1 MNRIAGNAD
10 SARRTLIFGLILVLG
25 GFLMFGGAGWGLPTI
40 LHPDE
45 RTIVEPAIRMV
56 QNRSFLPDVFYR
68 PDHLLIHINALIYRV
83 IVFLKGLPAESIGEI
98 GIWVFHLTARIVT
111 GVFAMGSIVMAYLI
125 GKRYSNNI
133 GLISA
138 FLFAVF
144 PLFVTHAHYASSD
157 VPTTFFMLLF
167 VFTALVYMQKPTFK
181 NVVLLSLITAA
192 FITVKYTGAI
202 LLLMIA
208 VSVIVVSVVD
218 KKYIRI
224 LKHGIAAAFFSVLF
238 VFLISPILFIRFN
251 DVKTAFL
258 NEARPEHLG
267 SDGLG
272 MGGNMLFYM
281 NTYMTAGGIIL
292 LVFFGFGCYA
302 LLSDRKNLYKHLP
315 LFYSFIYWIC
325 LSYVPLHWERWA
337 LPMYVSPLII
347 SAIGVNKVCELIR
360 ASKISPGRQKLFY
373 KVFIVVLCLSALNL
387 LTSAFGNLLDH
398 RIPDTRVVSQAYVI
412 ENGMDENNTVFEGYT
427 PLKPGKGGFA
437 FAAFEK
443 ADGNIYLVDE
453 NIEHIILSSDMFDRI
468 LYAPD
473 KFPGEVMFYRL
484 LAENFTETKRF
495 NVASRNKSPIDVVN
509 IVYSIGYMARVIEN
523 GQTGPT
529 LIFYET
535 SAQNYIN
542 PKT

>member
-167 VFTALVYMQKPTFK
+167 VLVALIYMQKPTLK
-181 NVVLLSLITAA
+181 NLIIMALVTAA
-192 FITVKYTGAI
+192 FITVKYPGAI

-208 VSVIVVSVVD
+208 VSVIVVSIVD
-218 KKYIRI
+218 KKYNRI
-224 LKHGIAAAFFSVLF
+224 LKHGVATIVFTALF

-272 MGGNMLFYM
+272 MGGNILFYL

-292 LVFFGFGCYA
+292 LVFFCFGCCA
-302 LLSDRKNLYKHLP
+302 LISDRKNLYKHLP

-325 LSYVPLHWERWA
+325 LSYVSLHWERWS
-337 LPMYVSPLII
+337 LPMVVSPLII
-347 SAIGVNKVCELIR
+347 SAIGVSKVCELIR
-360 ASKISPGRQKLFY
+360 TSKITPGRQKIFY

-387 LTSAFGNLLDH
+387 LTSALGNLLDH
-398 RIPDTRVVSQAYVI
+398 RIPDTRVVSQAYI
-412 ENGMDENNTVFEGYT
+412 TENGMDESNTVFEGYT
-427 PLKPGKGGFA
+427 PLKPDRGGFA

-443 ADGNIYLVDE
+443 GDENIYLIDD
-453 NIEHIILSSDMFDRI
+453 NIEHIIISSDMFDRI
-468 LYAPD
+468 LDEPD
-473 KFPGEVMFYRL
+473 RFPGEAMFYRL

-495 NVASRNKSPIDVVN
+495 VVADRDKSPIDIVN
-509 IVYSIGYMARVIEN
+509 IIYSISYMARVIED

-535 SAQNYIN
+535 SPDNYIN